1 MLNTLVALA
10 FADVLISTVYSACIP
25 DVPRVLL
32 PDVAVL
38 QHSAVVAALEVV
50 QQNLSSLTER
60 TGDSFSFA
68 IVNLQ
73 DMR

>member
-38 QHSAVVAALEVV
+38 QHSAVVTALEVV
-50 QQNLSSLTER
+50 QQNLSSLAER